1 MGRKEAKGEMPF
13 LDHLEELRWRILWS
27 LLALVVGSVIGFVV
41 VQHFDVLGLL
51 KRPISPFLP
60 DDKLFITRP
69 TDAFMLTMKLAV
81 AVGVVLAAPVLVW
94 QAWGFF
100 SPALHEKERKFFIP
114 ASIAGVVLF
123 GVGVW
128 VAYEVVL
135 PKALG
140 ILLTSFQRSDLE
152 FIITANEY
160 FGFATQLVLA
170 FGVMFEL
177 PLVIVMLAAF
187 RLVNPSFFA
196 RNRPFALIIA
206 AVIAAFLT
214 PPDVLS
220 LLMMLA
226 PLLVLYETGI
236 LVGRLVW
243 KSRSRTIGT
252 AALLAFALLHP
263 SSAEAQ
269 ERRRPPPPPR
279 RPRPDSLV
287 PRVEQDSLRRAT
299 RDSLAAGGRI
309 DTATA
314 RQLGLPTGPSRAF
327 PQPDSVMRA
336 LFEMTGYRAIRYAA
350 DSVVLHADSQQIDL
364 VGSALV
370 RQDEAT
376 LEADT
381 VLFLQAD
388 GELLARGSPK
398 LFEGATVLV
407 GEEMRYL
414 TDERRGFIEGA
425 LTNFQQSGVD
435 WFLRGGISVD
445 SASVRLYS
453 GHSDVTS
460 CDLPDPHYYFRSGS
474 VKWVTNTIMVAR
486 PAVLYVHDVPVLW
499 LPFIFQD
506 MRPGRRTGILVPRF
520 GINDLV
526 RPNAGYRR
534 HISNVGFYV
543 VLNDYVDVR
552 TWLDWFAK
560 NSVTTNGELRYRW
573 RDRFVSGGLS
583 ISRIFE
589 SGIGGA
595 PGGRSMRLRWGHQQ
609 NFDQRTRLNASVD
622 YATSSRVVE
631 RNAVDPFLAT
641 ATLGSNI
648 NFSKQFAW
656 GTLGIGGSRR
666 QELTSGSVTQ
676 TFPTLSLTP
685 VPIDIADNVT
695 WSPSV
700 SISNAR
706 AFGQR
711 AGVVQ
716 IPAGPGDTILPID
729 SLFSASR
736 TTDIQISTP
745 LRIGRWNWA
754 NSFSIRD
761 FVTRTRSVEK
771 IADSASADTVT
782 RFVGVDFNTGID
794 WNTGINLPA
803 LFPSSWKLQPR
814 LGIQN
819 TTSGP
824 FLLRNRNT
832 GGRYVRQGK
841 RVSLAAG
848 LTPTFFG
855 FFPGVGPVGRI
866 RHAITPVVQWS
877 WSPEAEVP
885 EAYARALDPTGRNPV
900 RRSPAQ
906 HRISLS
912 LNQTFEGKFRPPPG
926 DTNTDPRNA
935 RKIKLLS
942 LQTSA
947 IAFDFEQAKD
957 SGRTGWLTQNLTNQ
971 FTSDLLR
978 GFSLSTTHDL
988 WDGPVGTDEARFSPF
1003 LTRISARF
1011 SISESTITGIL
1022 GLIAGRSAPEPTE
1035 PPDAPDP
1042 AVAEPVP
1049 LIPEIR
1055 GDRFRDFDRR
1065 PRAPAGT
1072 RRPFTA
1078 SVTFDDQRFRP
1089 IESEGD
1095 APPVSRDANRTLGLS
1110 FQFDPTA
1117 HWSVS
1122 WTTQYNLTT
1131 KEFGQHVVRLERDM
1145 HRWRATFQFLK
1156 SPNGNFAFNFF
1167 ISLLDQPDIRFNYD
1181 QQTLTR

>member
-1 MGRKEAKGEMPF
+1 MPF

-27 LLALVVGSVIGFVV
+27 LLALVVGSVIGFFI

-60 DDKLFITRP
+60 GDKLFITRP
-69 TDAFMLTMKLAV
+69 TDAFILTMKLAV

-94 QAWGFF
+94 QGWGFF
-100 SPALHEKERKFFIP
+100 SPALYERERKFIIP
-114 ASIAGVVLF
+114 VSIAGVILF
-123 GVGVW
+123 SVGVW
-128 VAYEVVL
+128 IAYEVVL
-135 PKALG
+135 PKALK
-140 ILLTSFQRSDLE
+140 ILMTSFQRSDLE
-152 FIITANEY
+152 FIITANDY

-177 PLVIVMLAAF
+177 PLVIVMLAVF
-187 RLVNPSFFA
+187 RLVNPDFFA
-196 RNRPFALIIA
+196 RNRPFALIVA
-206 AVIAAFLT
+206 AIIAAFLT
-214 PPDVLS
+214 PPDILS
-220 LLMMLA
+220 LLMMLT
-226 PLLVLYETGI
+226 PLFLLYETGI
-236 LVGRLVW
+236 LIGRLVW

-252 AALLAFALLHP
+252 AAILAFALLQP
-263 SSAEAQ
+263 STAEAQ
-269 ERRRPPPPPR
+269 ERRPAR
-279 RPRPDSLV
+279 RPRPDSLA
-287 PRVEQDSLRRAT
+287 PRVAQDSLRRAAG
-299 RDSLAAGGRI
+299 DSLAAGAGI
-309 DTATA
+309 DSATA
-314 RQLGLPTGPSRAF
+314 RQLGLPTAPSRAF
-327 PQPDSVMRA
+327 PQPDSVMRV
-336 LFEMTGYRAIRYAA
+336 LLEMTGYRVTRYAA
-350 DSVVLHADSQQIDL
+350 DSVVLHADTQQIDL
-364 VGSALV
+364 VGNALV
-370 RQDEAT
+370 RQNDAT
-376 LEADT
+376 LQADT
-381 VLFLQAD
+381 VQFLQAD
-388 GELLARGSPK
+388 GELLARGSPT

-407 GEEMRYL
+407 GEGMRYL
-414 TDERRGFIEGA
+414 TDERRGFIEEA

-453 GHSDVTS
+453 GNSDITS
-460 CDLPDPHYYFRSGS
+460 CDLPDPHYYFSSGS
-474 VKWVTNTIMVAR
+474 VKWVSNTMMVAR
-486 PAVLYVHDVPVLW
+486 PAVLYVRDVPVLW

-506 MRPGRRTGILVPRF
+506 MRPGRRSGILVPRF

-534 HISNVGFYV
+534 QISNVGFYV
-543 VLNDYVDVR
+543 ALNDYVDVR

-560 NSVTTNGELRYRW
+560 NSVTVNGEMRYRW
-573 RDRFVSGGLS
+573 RNRFVSGGLS
-583 ISRIFE
+583 VSRIFE

-609 NFDQRTRLNASVD
+609 NFDQRTRLSASVD
-622 YATSSRVVE
+622 YATSSRIVE
-631 RNAVDPFLAT
+631 RNAVNPFLAT

-695 WSPSV
+695 WSPS
-700 SISNAR
+700 ISMNNSR

-711 AGVVQ
+711 AGLVE
-716 IPAGPGDTILPID
+716 IPAGPGDTILPVD
-729 SLFSASR
+729 SLLSESR

-745 LRIGRWNWA
+745 LRVGRWNWS

-761 FVTRTRSVEK
+761 FVTATRSVEQ
-771 IADSASADTVT
+771 IADSASPDTVT
-782 RFVGVDFNTGID
+782 RYVGVDFNTGID

-803 LFPSSWKLQPR
+803 LFASSWKLQPR

-819 TTSGP
+819 STSGP

-832 GGRYVRQGK
+832 RGGFVRQGK
-841 RVSLAAG
+841 RVSLSAG
-848 LTPTFFG
+848 LTPTVFG
-855 FFPGVGPVGRI
+855 FFPGVGPIGGI
-866 RHAITPVVQWS
+866 RHAITPVVQWN
-877 WSPEAEVP
+877 WSPEASVP
-885 EAYARALDPTGRNPV
+885 EEYARALDPTGRLPV

-912 LNQTFEGKFRPPPG
+912 LNQTFEGKLRPPPG
-926 DTNTDPRNA
+926 DTTSDPRNA

-947 IAFDFEQAKD
+947 IAYDFEQAKD
-957 SGRTGWLTQNLTNQ
+957 SARTGWLTQTLTNQ
-971 FTSDLLR
+971 FSSDLLR

-988 WDGPVGTDEARFSPF
+988 WDGRAGTDSARFSPF
-1003 LTRISARF
+1003 LTRVSARF
-1011 SISESTITGIL
+1011 SISESTIRGIL
-1022 GLIAGRSAPEPTE
+1022 GLITGRPAAEPPTE
-1035 PPDAPDP
+1035 PPQTPDP

-1049 LIPEIR
+1049 LIPQVP
-1055 GDRFRDFDRR
+1055 GDRFRDFDQR
-1065 PRAPAGT
+1065 PRAPAGA

-1078 SVTFDDQRFRP
+1078 SVTFDDQRFRTP
-1089 IESEGD
+1089 ENEGD
-1095 APPVSRDANRTLGLS
+1095 VPVVSRNANRTLGLA

-1117 HWSVS
+1117 NWSVS

-1131 KEFGQHVVRLERDM
+1131 KEFGQHVVRLERDL

-1181 QQTLTR
+1181 QRTLTR